1 MSTHSIQLSSNVEV
15 QMTVESNNK
24 ISVQMNNL
32 SDSSFIYKYN
42 GTSENFFNTQ
52 SYLIATACVENYI
65 RSNYKTSAIKNHID
79 SAKLQ
84 LDAFFNAASSV
95 LSNTTFKPLPAATS
109 TPVRKQHKK
118 RNQGIRKVTPAVIAS
133 VLDKYVNQNKT
144 VNQISKDLN
153 MAPATASRIL
163 NNHGYKG
170 IRKDKPLMTT
180 RVHPTPIVESSDD
193 LMSALRAIPAPQ

>member
-42 GTSENFFNTQ
+42 GTPDNFFNTQ

-65 RSNYKTSAIKNHID
+65 RTNYKTNAIRNHID
-79 SAKLQ
+79 SARLQ
-84 LDAFFNAASSV
+84 LDAFFNAASTAFTKTV
-95 LSNTTFKPLPAATS
+95 NTLPATA
-109 TPVRKQHKK
+109 TPVRKQSKK
-118 RNQGIRKVTPAVIAS
+118 RNQGIRKVTPDLIAS
-133 VLDKYVNQNKT
+133 VVDQYTNQNRT

-153 MAPATASRIL
+153 MAPATAARIL
-163 NNHGYKG
+163 NKHGYKG
-170 IRKDKPLMTT
+170 IRKDKPLMTA
-180 RVHPTPIVESSDD
+180 RVAATPTVQTSND
-193 LMSALRAIPAPQ
+193 LMSALRAVQAPQ

>member
-1 MSTHSIQLSSNVEV
+1 MNTHSIQLSSNVEV

-65 RSNYKTSAIKNHID
+65 RSNYKTNAIKNHID

-84 LDAFFNAASSV
+84 LDAFFNAASSI
-95 LSNTTFKPLPAATS
+95 LINTTFKPLPAAAN
-109 TPVRKQHKK
+109 TPVRKQYKK
-118 RNQGIRKVTPAVIAS
+118 RNQGIRKVTPDLITS

-153 MAPATASRIL
+153 MAPATAARIL
-163 NNHGYKG
+163 NKHGYKG
-170 IRKDKPLMTT
+170 ICKDKPLMT
-180 RVHPTPIVESSDD
+180 
-193 LMSALRAIPAPQ
+193 A